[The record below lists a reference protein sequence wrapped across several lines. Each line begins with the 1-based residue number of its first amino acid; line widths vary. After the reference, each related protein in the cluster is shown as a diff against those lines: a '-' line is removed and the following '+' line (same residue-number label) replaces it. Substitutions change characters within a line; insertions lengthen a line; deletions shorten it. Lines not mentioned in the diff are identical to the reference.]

1 MTPTDFS
8 VAEKAKGG
16 KTPPAAWVFFQR
28 WIANPLSVGSITPS
42 GPGLRKLIRENL
54 TCGPDEVVVE
64 FGAGT
69 GAITRALLEAGIP
82 GERIYSF
89 EIDPHFASYVHGVYP
104 DVNLVNSD
112 CRAAAETLGPD
123 LVGKVSTVVSGIPMV
138 TIPENVQHEI
148 VESAFSIMPEGGRFL
163 LYSYMLNSPLKLKSL
178 GLKAERLGFTWK
190 NIPPASV
197 WAYTKI

>member
-8 VAEKAKGG
+8 VAEKAKNG

-28 WIANPLSVGSITPS
+28 WMANPLSVGSITPS

-54 TCGPDEVVVE
+54 VCGPDEVVVE

-82 GERIYSF
+82 GRKVYSF
-89 EIDPHFASYVHGVYP
+89 EIDPHFARYVHGVYP
-104 DVNLVNSD
+104 DVNLINGD
-112 CRAAAETLGPD
+112 CRKAAETLGPD
-123 LVGKVSTVVSGIPMV
+123 LVGKVGTVVTGIPMV
-138 TIPENVQHEI
+138 TLPMSVQREI
-148 VESAFSIMPEGGRFL
+148 VEAAFSVMPEGRSFL
-163 LYSYMLNSPLKLKSL
+163 LYTYMLHSPLNLKEL
-178 GLKAERLGFTWK
+178 GLKGKRVGFTWQ

-197 WAYTKI
+197 WAYSKA